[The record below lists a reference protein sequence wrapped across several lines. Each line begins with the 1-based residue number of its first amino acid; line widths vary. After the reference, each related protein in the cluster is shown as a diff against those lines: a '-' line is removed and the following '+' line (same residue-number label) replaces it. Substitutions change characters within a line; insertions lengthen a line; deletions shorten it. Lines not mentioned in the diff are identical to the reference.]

1 MRCRSLAVIVAG
13 FLTVSIAYAIRYGY
27 GILLPEMLIT
37 LKISKTEAGVIYA
50 SYFLAYTLGSPVVGL
65 LSDRYNVRVI
75 LALFTALL
83 GLGAM
88 LMALAD
94 SVLSASLIF
103 TVAGLGHAA
112 CWAPV
117 VALVQKWVP
126 DTRRGTALA
135 FATLGSGSG
144 IALWSFLLPF
154 IVAGAG
160 WQAGWIWMG
169 ACACAVAVLNY
180 LLVSNPPREESSGKF
195 QGLNGGTDSPGKSA
209 YWALFRQSALWQVG
223 LSYALVGFTVLV
235 PYTYLSTFAVEQL
248 NFEYSLAARLITVIA
263 LCAIAGKVVIGILS
277 DRLGRVP
284 MMMVSNLLMGAGC
297 TGMALVAGR
306 ASIYYFTALFG
317 LGFGA
322 VWPVY
327 AAAAPDF
334 FSKKNAGAVIGLWT
348 VFLGV
353 GSIVSPI
360 VCGWAIDVTQT
371 YSPAFAAGAAA
382 SAGAIVLLVPGFKSN
397 APDKREQG

>member
-1 MRCRSLAVIVAG
+1 MAG

-144 IALWSFLLPF
+144 IAL
-154 IVAGAG
+154 
-160 WQAGWIWMG
+160 
-169 ACACAVAVLNY
+169 
-180 LLVSNPPREESSGKF
+180 
-195 QGLNGGTDSPGKSA
+195 
-209 YWALFRQSALWQVG
+209 
-223 LSYALVGFTVLV
+223 
-235 PYTYLSTFAVEQL
+235 
-248 NFEYSLAARLITVIA
+248 
-263 LCAIAGKVVIGILS
+263 
-277 DRLGRVP
+277 
-284 MMMVSNLLMGAGC
+284 
-297 TGMALVAGR
+297 
-306 ASIYYFTALFG
+306 
-317 LGFGA
+317 
-322 VWPVY
+322 
-327 AAAAPDF
+327 
-334 FSKKNAGAVIGLWT
+334 
-348 VFLGV
+348 
-353 GSIVSPI
+353 
-360 VCGWAIDVTQT
+360 
-371 YSPAFAAGAAA
+371 
-382 SAGAIVLLVPGFKSN
+382 
-397 APDKREQG
+397 